1 MSGLYSSNYPYN
13 NFLSLIEGEL
23 TRHLTGFGAHMG
35 CGYTYLYPE
44 N

>member
-1 MSGLYSSNYPYN
+1 MSRIYSSSYPYN
-13 NFLSLIEGEL
+13 NSLSLIEGEL
-23 TRHLTGFGAHMG
+23 TRQFTGFDAHMG